1 MLGRTWNWICLRY
14 SDVGRGAPVELPDDV
29 NVAAGAGYVKCSG
42 RCFESPFLSQGFIG
56 PNTKPIK
63 AYRCP
68 TTLRRRGAIIKDAG
82 KTRVT
87 MYLDNDVL
95 EHFRTLATQKG
106 RGYQTEINAALRSTL
121 SGKEAAPVQA
131 GHRSR
136 GVAQDVMGG
145 LLARLDQMVGRLDR
159 IEEHVGMPTRY
170 FVREPGTAA
179 PPGQP
184 VAKAVKRASR
194 AKPARR

>member
-1 MLGRTWNWICLRY
+1 MTSRTLDNI
-14 SDVGRGAPVELPDDV
+14 
-29 NVAAGAGYVKCSG
+29 
-42 RCFESPFLSQGFIG
+42 
-56 PNTKPIK
+56 
-63 AYRCP
+63 
-68 TTLRRRGAIIKDAG
+68 RRGAIIKDAG

-121 SGKEAAPVQA
+121 SGKETAPVQA

-179 PPGQP
+179 TLRKPA
-184 VAKAVKRASR
+184 AKTVKRGSR